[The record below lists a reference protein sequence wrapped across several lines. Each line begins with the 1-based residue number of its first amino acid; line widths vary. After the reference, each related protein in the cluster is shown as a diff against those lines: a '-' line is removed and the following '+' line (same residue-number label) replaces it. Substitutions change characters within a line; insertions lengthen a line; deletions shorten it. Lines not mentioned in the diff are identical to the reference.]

1 MVRLDGERV
10 AARVRPPVP
19 AWRRGAGA
27 PSRAGFTLVEVV
39 VAMALLSG
47 VVLSMAL
54 GTSLLSRSVVGAS
67 GRSRAQA
74 LADQQIARARVWP
87 AYGTLSQLTTATYNG
102 AVDGFTVATAV
113 AIDSTSRQHITRLTV
128 TVSSTNAALLPA
140 PVKRTISIA
149 AP

>member
-1 MVRLDGERV
+1 MAPRV
-10 AARVRPPVP
+10 TGR
-19 AWRRGAGA
+19 RRGG
-27 PSRAGFTLVEVV
+27 RAGFTLVEVV

-54 GTSLLSRSVVGAS
+54 GTSLLSRSIVGAS

-87 AYGTLSQLTTATYNG
+87 AYGTLSQLTTSAYNG
-102 AVDGFTVATAV
+102 AVDGFTMATAI
-113 AIDSTSRQHITRLTV
+113 AIDSTNRQHITRLTV
-128 TVSSTNAALLPA
+128 TVSSSNAALLPT

>member
-1 MVRLDGERV
+1 MAPRV
-10 AARVRPPVP
+10 TGR
-19 AWRRGAGA
+19 RRGG
-27 PSRAGFTLVEVV
+27 RAGFTLVEVV
-39 VAMALLSG
+39 VAMALLAG

-128 TVSSTNAALLPA
+128 TVSSSNAALLPA

>member
-1 MVRLDGERV
+1 MAPRMTGR
-10 AARVRPPVP
+10 
-19 AWRRGAGA
+19 RRGAE
-27 PSRAGFTLVEVV
+27 RAGFTLVEVM
-39 VAMALLSG
+39 VAMALLCG

-54 GTSLLSRSVVGAS
+54 GLSLLSRSVVGAS

-87 AYGTLSQLTTATYNG
+87 AYGTLAELGSVTYNG
-102 AVDGFTVATAV
+102 AVDGFTVSTAV
-113 AIDSTSRQHITRLTV
+113 SIDSTNRQHITRLTV

-140 PVKRTISIA
+140 PVMRTITLA